1 MSSPN
6 FGESRYDNNQACTIR
21 AVASGTISVNSF
33 VTEDRYD
40 ILIVDGTQYSGSRGP
55 VGVSVQP
62 STEVIDC
69 TIQRPEL
76 G

>member
-33 VTEDRYD
+33 VTEDGYD
-40 ILIVDGTQYSGSRGP
+40 ILIVDGTQYSGSQGP
-55 VGVSVQP
+55 VGVYVEP

-69 TIQRPEL
+69 VVQSSEC
-76 G
+76 

>member
-1 MSSPN
+1 M
-6 FGESRYDNNQACTIR
+6 
-21 AVASGTISVNSF
+21 ASGTLSVNSF
-33 VTEDRYD
+33 QTEDGYD
-40 ILIVDGTQYSGSRGP
+40 HLIVDGTRYSGSRGP

>member
-21 AVASGTISVNSF
+21 AVASGTISANYF
-33 VTEDRYD
+33 ETEDGYD
-40 ILIVDGTQYSGSRGP
+40 YLIVDGTQYSGSQGP
-55 VGVSVQP
+55 VGVYVEP

-69 TIQRPEL
+69 TIQRSEL

>member
-1 MSSPN
+1 VSSPN
-6 FGESRYDNNQACTIR
+6 FGEGRYDNDQACTIR
-21 AVASGTISVNSF
+21 AMASGTISVNSF
-33 VTEDRYD
+33 QTEDGYD
-40 ILIVDGTQYSGSRGP
+40 HLIVDGTQYSGSRGP